1 MADKS
6 GEQKRQARM
15 RRAAKMRGRIA
26 RLRAVRLSVHRTPRH
41 FYAQLLAPGGAR
53 VLASA
58 ATVEPAVRKQVAFGG
73 NVAAAQ
79 HLGALIAER
88 GLAAGIEEVAFDRSG
103 FRYHGR
109 VKAFAEAARAGGLK
123 F

>member
-1 MADKS
+1 MSDKS
-6 GEQKRQARM
+6 TSEKKRARL
-15 RRAAKMRGRIA
+15 RRAGKVRVHIA

-41 FYAQLLAPGGAR
+41 FYAQLFDPTGQNVLAAVSTLAPK
-53 VLASA
+53 
-58 ATVEPAVRKQVAFGG
+58 VRKKLKYGG
-73 NVAAAQ
+73 NSDAAGV
-79 HLGALIAER
+79 LGALIAEKAR
-88 GLAAGIEEVAFDRSG
+88 AAGIERVAFDRSG